1 MDGSASP
8 YRQLLEGALQGP
20 RRAQQDR
27 VREDPALHGRLQR
40 RLLEFEQLQWE
51 GRRALA
57 LDAGREILA
66 EFGFHLVADD
76 AKTEWVDVTGWGEEA
91 RLPSEH
97 LRGLL
102 RELVV
107 PCAPRDADAVC
118 RNCDSPVM
126 ADDPACW
133 NCSTSFRQREW
144 RPAPAGWRREG
155 RSPWW
160 RRVVAWLGRW
170 G

>member
-57 LDAGREILA
+57 LDAATEILA
-66 EFGFHLVADD
+66 EFGFDLVADD
-76 AKTEWVDVTGWGEEA
+76 AEPAWVDVAGWGEEA

-102 RELVV
+102 RELVG
-107 PCAPRDADAVC
+107 PRPPRDADAVC

-126 ADDPACW
+126 ADDPGCW

-144 RPAPAGWRREG
+144 RPAPPGWRREG
-155 RSPWW
+155 RPAWW
-160 RRVVAWLGRW
+160 RRVVAWRGWW